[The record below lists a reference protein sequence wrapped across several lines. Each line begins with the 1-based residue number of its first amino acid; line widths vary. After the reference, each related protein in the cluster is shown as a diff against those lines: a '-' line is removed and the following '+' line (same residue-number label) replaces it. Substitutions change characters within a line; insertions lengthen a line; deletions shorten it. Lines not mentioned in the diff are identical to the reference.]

1 MRFLRAAFSS
11 SRFVCEFV
19 FFFTYTHFFLNSCAK
34 FPFKERHRKICRVMS
49 AAQRFLEC
57 SFARRDRSS
66 AVLSG
71 VLEEKLKTVGIHGQ
85 CLTVKA
91 IAVDL
96 GKGLAGQA
104 LLNVGLKAGNA
115 LGVGGVGWGV
125 HCVDIPCT
133 LR

>member
-1 MRFLRAAFSS
+1 MRLSRLLVLFVSLISTSLTHTVFLARVRSS
-11 SRFVCEFV
+11 PSKKDIVKFAESCQR
-19 FFFTYTHFFLNSCAK
+19 LNA
-34 FPFKERHRKICRVMS
+34 
-49 AAQRFLEC
+49 FLEC
-57 SFARRDRSS
+57 SFARRDRTS

-96 GKGLAGQA
+96 RKGLAGQA

-125 HCVDIPCT
+125 HCVDMWLCEV
-133 LR
+133 